1 MSASLLSYEQLEMK
15 IVELDSSAYDCRVR
29 ISIVRRSMD
38 ASCDGGVITIRQWRT
53 LLESIS
59 VLQSIWTV
67 PYKSEA
73 PNSIRTI

>member
-1 MSASLLSYEQLEMK
+1 MPASLLSYEQLEK
-15 IVELDSSAYDCRVR
+15 IIVELDSSAFDCRVR
-29 ISIVRRSMD
+29 ISFVRRSMD

-73 PNSIRTI
+73 PKPMRRI